1 MKYVI
6 ILLSFIFLLK
16 VSASPLNAQ
25 ISFPTI
31 SPTITPNIEYA
42 LPYAGILPDH
52 PLFFFKQIRDRI
64 LILFT
69 RQPLKKSQLYLVL
82 SDKSLVMGGLL
93 WEKGNYNLSTVTLND
108 GEKYLLQSVMVLF
121 DVTNKDQDIP
131 PGMAD
136 KLELAAKKHEEAI
149 INTIEKTQE
158 SSQKQNLDQALSIT
172 HQAIQKISTL
182 KSL

>member
-1 MKYVI
+1 MKYVMT
-6 ILLSFIFLLK
+6 LLSFIFLFRVLAQP
-16 VSASPLNAQ
+16 SHAQ
-25 ISFPTI
+25 IPFPTI
-31 SPTITPNIEYA
+31 SPTITPSVEYV

-69 RQPLKKSQLYLVL
+69 RDPLKKSQLYLVL
-82 SDKSLVMGGLL
+82 ADKSLVMGGLL
-93 WEKGNYNLSTVTLND
+93 WEKGNNNLANVTFAN

-121 DVTNKDQDIP
+121 DITNKDQNIP
-131 PGMAD
+131 PGVAD
-136 KLELAAKKHEEAI
+136 KLELAAKKHEEVI
-149 INTIEKTQE
+149 
-158 SSQKQNLDQALSIT
+158 SNLDQDLSIT

>member
-1 MKYVI
+1 MKYVFTI
-6 ILLSFIFLLK
+6 LSFVFLLK
-16 VSASPLNAQ
+16 VLAQPLHAQ
-25 ISFPTI
+25 ISLPTI
-31 SPTITPNIEYA
+31 SPTITPSVEYV

-64 LILFT
+64 LILLT
-69 RQPLKKSQLYLVL
+69 RDPLKKSQLYLIL

-93 WEKGNYNLSTVTLND
+93 WEKGNYNLAISTLTN

-131 PGMAD
+131 PGVAD
-136 KLELAAKKHEEAI
+136 KLELAAKKHEEI
-149 INTIEKTQE
+149 IL
-158 SSQKQNLDQALSIT
+158 QKEGLDQALSIT